1 MWADSPEPCVTDM
14 THAIEPGSV
23 LAAAE
28 EAAEAGDLQTAE
40 RLLREALALQEAKLG
55 LKHADLA
62 ETLNNLAVVCERQ
75 EKYADAEHNYR
86 RAHAIAIA
94 VLKPGDPAVATSLK
108 NLVEFCVSR
117 GIPIWMPPAGADGG
131 EAAAVQPVAPAPDQA
146 PTLAQLSSEE
156 PAEAAVVA
164 SGPPTRLIAIVA
176 LSAAAVLALLLFA
189 WRGTGTTTEPSRES
203 SATTVPERAS
213 TPAATTAPAPP
224 RVTSPRVQ
232 PSAPPPAPAPATTRR
247 TEPARVEAP
256 GPRTGTAASTAA
268 VTVLTASMCSAFQ
281 NRGAPDWQCTPA
293 KGSAQPGTFT
303 FYTRVRT
310 ATDTTIEHR
319 WYRGDRLHQ
328 SVKLAVR
335 ANQGTGYRTF
345 SRATISP
352 DRAGDWRVELRAAD
366 GTLLKEEH
374 LAVR

>member
-28 EAAEAGDLQTAE
+28 EAAETGDLETAE

-75 EKYADAEHNYR
+75 EKYADAEQNYR

-94 VLKPGDPAVATSLK
+94 ALKPGDPAVATSLK

-117 GIPIWMPPAGADGG
+117 GIPIWMPPAEGANGG
-131 EAAAVQPVAPAPDQA
+131 TAAAQPAAPALDQA
-146 PTLAQLSSEE
+146 PTPAQVSSEE
-156 PAEAAVVA
+156 PAEAAAVA
-164 SGPPTRLIAIVA
+164 SGPPARLIAIVA

-189 WRGTGTTTEPSRES
+189 WRGTGTTTERSPES
-203 SATTVPERAS
+203 TATTVPDRAS
-213 TPAATTAPAPP
+213 APSSTTAPTPAPP
-224 RVTSPRVQ
+224 RVTSPKVQ
-232 PSAPPPAPAPATTRR
+232 PPAPAPAATRR
-247 TEPARVEAP
+247 TEPAKVDAP
-256 GPRTGTAASTAA
+256 APRTNAAASTAA

-281 NRGAPDWQCTPA
+281 SRGAPDWQCTPA

-328 SVKLAVR
+328 AVKLAVR
-335 ANQGTGYRTF
+335 ANQATGYRTF

-366 GTLLKEEH
+366 GTLLKEER

>member
-1 MWADSPEPCVTDM
+1 M
-14 THAIEPGSV
+14 THATEPGSV

-55 LKHADLA
+55 LKHPDLA

-75 EKYADAEHNYR
+75 EKFGDAEQNYR

-94 VLKPGDPAVATSLK
+94 ALKPGDPAVATSLK

-117 GIPIWMPPAGADGG
+117 GIPIWMPPAAGANGDGTAPQPATPQPDRDSAPLSA
-131 EAAAVQPVAPAPDQA
+131 EAAAAASTA
-146 PTLAQLSSEE
+146 SS
-156 PAEAAVVA
+156 
-164 SGPPTRLIAIVA
+164 GQPTRLVAIVA
-176 LSAAAVLALLLFA
+176 LSAAAVLVVLLFA
-189 WRGTGTTTEPSRES
+189 WRGSGRATEGPPQSTPTAAPQSATVPS
-203 SATTVPERAS
+203 SAVPALPPVTSPKVQPS
-213 TPAATTAPAPP
+213 TPARGAT
-224 RVTSPRVQ
+224 Q
-232 PSAPPPAPAPATTRR
+232 R
-247 TEPARVEAP
+247 TEPAKVEAP
-256 GPRTGTAASTAA
+256 PRRNREAASTAG
-268 VTVLTASMCSAFQ
+268 VTVLAASVCSAFE
-281 NRGAPDWQCTPA
+281 NRGSPDWQCTPA

-310 ATDTTIEHR
+310 PTDTTVEHR

-335 ANQGTGYRTF
+335 PNQGTGYRTY

-366 GTLLKEEH
+366 GTLLEEER
-374 LAVR
+374 LVVR